1 MIKFIMITQNM
12 L

>member
-1 MIKFIMITQNM
+1 MIKFIMITQNI